1 MKIRTYKQTKR
12 EKERYSIIYKDLT
25 KCALCPSKIGIEKN
39 EVYEGAKRGASIKH
53 GFVIPL
59 CEIHHKK
66 FHNNRKFALSIK
78 RQFQEEF
85 EKTHTREEFLSIIH
99 RNYL

>member
-1 MKIRTYKQTKR
+1 MKKRTNKQTKR
-12 EKERYSIIYKDLT
+12 EKERFSIIYQDLT
-25 KCALCPSKIGIEKN
+25 KCALCTSKSNIEKN
-39 EVYEGAKRGASIKH
+39 EVFEGAKRGASIKH

-59 CEIHHKK
+59 CKIHHKK
-66 FHNNRKFALSIK
+66 FHNNREFALIIK
-78 RQFQEEF
+78 RQFQKEF

>member
-1 MKIRTYKQTKR
+1 MKIRTYKQTKKER
-12 EKERYSIIYKDLT
+12 ERYSIIYQDLT
-25 KCALCPSKIGIEKN
+25 KCAKCPSTELADKN
-39 EVYEGAKRGASIKH
+39 EVFEGAKRNASIKH
-53 GFVIPL
+53 GFIIPL
-59 CEIHHKK
+59 CTKCHKK
-66 FHNNRKFALSIK
+66 FHNNRDFALIIK